1 MHTRDYVTKRGRRAD
16 YVAKQGR
23 RASIKNGEGIR
34 EGGGREQEEMREIV
48 KWQEHVLIIVEA
60 SHCLLAESDFG
71 ATCYVHHDPNCY
83 GS

>member
-34 EGGGREQEEMREIV
+34 EGEGVSKKR
-48 KWQEHVLIIVEA
+48 
-60 SHCLLAESDFG
+60 
-71 ATCYVHHDPNCY
+71 
-83 GS
+83 